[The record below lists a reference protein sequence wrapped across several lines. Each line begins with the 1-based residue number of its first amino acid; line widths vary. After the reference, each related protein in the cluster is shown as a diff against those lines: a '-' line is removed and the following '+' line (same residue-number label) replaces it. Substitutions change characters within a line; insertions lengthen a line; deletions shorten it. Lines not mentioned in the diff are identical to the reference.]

1 MRSYIFNE
9 KLQPTTKHRNGAKH
23 FISSWPGVIRC
34 HLSEDCERKNTVK
47 FVRKRAKKFND
58 HLFYSDPEVSQDR
71 HQEDC
76 SPAPT
81 QAEQRRRNQQSP
93 RTVRLEDGATVES
106 QNLRN
111 VPGQTLHQEVT
122 LFVVDLNPRL
132 LETIWTIEDLL
143 EILVTSPTIM
153 MMMTVLMK
161 APILSLP
168 TKAFS
173 SLKKHKEVI
182 LMDTAIVKLIL
193 PWEGPR
199 FRAVM
204 K

>member
-1 MRSYIFNE
+1 M
-9 KLQPTTKHRNGAKH
+9 
-23 FISSWPGVIRC
+23 IRC

-93 RTVRLEDGATVES
+93 RMVRLEDGATVES

-111 VPGQTLHQEVT
+111 VPGQTLHQEGT

-132 LETIWTIEDLL
+132 LETI
-143 EILVTSPTIM
+143 
-153 MMMTVLMK
+153 
-161 APILSLP
+161 
-168 TKAFS
+168 
-173 SLKKHKEVI
+173 
-182 LMDTAIVKLIL
+182 
-193 PWEGPR
+193 
-199 FRAVM
+199 
-204 K
+204 